1 MLLLQVMPKSME
13 VMHGVLLVD
22 IVYLMFLRMGVV
34 ASPSGCDQE
43 HGSGLDH
50 LSTMYST
57 SLFPASEQLLGSWLL
72 ASLEGEELK
81 TASQTGDSDSLL
93 LVDNFWEEIG
103 FPTPASRWWDRNSS
117 DSHSLVGTTI
127 STQKTSPGQTLV
139 RGNGGSTRRRLGN
152 VVRKQQFQR
161 PHLPRFGG
169 NNAGKEGLLKGS
181 TTLSASSIREPIP
194 GRRSWRP
201 VTDCPPS

>member
-1 MLLLQVMPKSME
+1 MPKSME

-34 ASPSGCDQE
+34 ADLQAGAIKCP
-43 HGSGLDH
+43 
-50 LSTMYST
+50 STMDST
-57 SLFPASEQLLGSWLL
+57 SLLPASQQLLGSWLL
-72 ASLEGEELK
+72 ASLEGEEMK

-139 RGNGGSTRRRLGN
+139 RGNGGSTRRWLGN

-201 VTDCPPS
+201 VADCPPS